1 MGGRME
7 IDRTVLILKMMANKT
22 RLKILCLLKKNKDGI
37 CVGNMEEILNIP
49 QSSVS
54 QHLAHLRN
62 TGIISCEKNGKKVC
76 YNIVDETVEKILSE
90 LELAEIEE
98 G

>member
-1 MGGRME
+1 MDISRA
-7 IDRTVLILKMMANKT
+7 TLILKMMSNET
-22 RLKILCLLKKNKDGI
+22 RLKILYILKKNNSGI
-37 CVGNMEEILNIP
+37 CVGNMEDILGIP

-62 TGIISCEKNGKKVC
+62 SGIISCEKKGKKVC
-76 YNIVDETVEKILSE
+76 YNILDKTVEKVLSQ
-90 LELAEIEE
+90 LELVDIEE

>member
-1 MGGRME
+1 MG
-7 IDRTVLILKMMANKT
+7 IDRTVLILKMMANET
-22 RLKILCLLKKNKDGI
+22 RLKILCLLKKNKNGI

-62 TGIISCEKNGKKVC
+62 SGIISCKKNGKKVC
-76 YNIVDETVEKILSE
+76 YNILDKTAEKILSQ
-90 LELAEIEE
+90 LELADVEE